1 MLFFSTPLRAL
12 AFVARALGMAAWVM
26 AGGWVASGARRAS
39 IACLTAAGVRV
50 VWRERSGRGGPEQRI
65 YIALALIDF

>member
-1 MLFFSTPLRAL
+1 MLLVTRAAFRAPESYFPSGTYGSVRANVLAFASPPLVDDARAL

-39 IACLTAAGVRV
+39 
-50 VWRERSGRGGPEQRI
+50 
-65 YIALALIDF
+65 LA